1 MQTIGGISSEF
12 KLLSSCLASVLDI
25 NARHQCRTS
34 MPDINAGHQCQT
46 SMPDINARHPRSTS
60 GLAAIPAGHLLRL
73 QQISIA
79 GRKRDF
85 EVDADR
91 WKPGWQRV

>member
-12 KLLSSCLASVLDI
+12 KLLSSCLASVLHI
-25 NARHQCRTS
+25 N
-34 MPDINAGHQCQT
+34 PDINAG
-46 SMPDINARHPRSTS
+46 HPRSTS